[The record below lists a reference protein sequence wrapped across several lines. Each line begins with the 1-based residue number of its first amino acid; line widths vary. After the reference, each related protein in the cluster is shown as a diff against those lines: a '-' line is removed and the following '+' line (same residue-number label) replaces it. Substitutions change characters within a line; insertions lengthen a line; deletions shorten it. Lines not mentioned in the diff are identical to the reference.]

1 MRVTLLPSVLTKAA
15 HKLPLQSILIISF
28 VAQIFT
34 AVGLVGYLSFKNGQ
48 QAVNDLAGQLMDE
61 VNSRINLQLEA
72 YLNVPPK
79 LNQAHVNHAELNLLN
94 LQDTTSLERYLWYQA
109 QEHDSIGFHIF
120 GNAQGDYAGIE
131 RLDSGD
137 RQIVASDLVNG
148 YRVYGGDRQG
158 YRTQLIRK
166 RDGQYDP
173 RQRPWY
179 KAAVAAKKPTWGNI
193 YVWFKNQKL
202 GLPAVQPVYDKQGK
216 LVGVFGTE
224 LALSQVSEF
233 LQSLKLGRSGQTFII
248 ERSGLM
254 VASSTQEP
262 LFEKKGKDQ
271 FERTPISKSQNA
283 LSIATSRHLQQ
294 TFGDLKQIKS
304 TQNLKVKLNNEWQYL
319 RVTPFQD
326 QYGLDWLVVVVL
338 PEKTFMAK
346 IDENTQTTILL
357 CLGGLAIAT
366 ISGIYTARWITR
378 PLLKLS
384 RATEDLASQFGS
396 AQLDSTQSIYP
407 ESESSERVSAITAA
421 TWEERVKGEGC
432 QEISGLAR
440 SFNRM
445 AHHLQTSFTTL
456 EQTNEQLEE
465 RVESRTGELKSALQE
480 LKRTQIQM
488 VQSEKMSS
496 LGQLVAGIAHEINNP
511 VNFIHG
517 NIHYVDEYTKTLL
530 DIIDRYQTETSPLA
544 DLKTYVD
551 DTDLEFLTADLAK
564 LLSSMKVG
572 TDRIREIVLSLRN
585 FSRLDEAELKLAD
598 IHEGIESTLLILQHR
613 LNTDASAINANAINA
628 NATDANATDANRTN
642 TKQPK
647 IHLVRDYAELPKLKC
662 YAGQLNQVFMNVLNN
677 AIDALE
683 EVKTFTDNTEDQAL
697 PTITIRTSVNHQT
710 VNANTKNWVEIAIA
724 DNGIGMSEETLQH
737 IFDPFF
743 TTKPVGK
750 GTGMGMSVCYQI
762 ITKTH
767 AGKINCSSTPNV
779 GTEVVIQLPY

>member
-72 YLNVPPK
+72 YLSVPPK
-79 LNQAHVNHAELNLLN
+79 LNQTHVNHAELNLLN

-530 DIIDRYQTETSPLA
+530 DIIDRYQTETSPPA
-544 DLKTYVD
+544 DLKAYVD
-551 DTDLEFLTADLAK
+551 DMDLDFLTADLAK

-750 GTGMGMSVCYQI
+750 GTGMGMSVSYQI

>member
-1 MRVTLLPSVLTKAA
+1 MRVTLLPSVLIKTA

-109 QEHDSIGFHIF
+109 QEYESIGFHIF

-564 LLSSMKVG
+564 LISSMKVG

-750 GTGMGMSVCYQI
+750 GTGMGMSVSYQI

>member
-72 YLNVPPK
+72 YLSVPPK
-79 LNQAHVNHAELNLLN
+79 LNQTHVNHAELNLLN

-109 QEHDSIGFHIF
+109 QEYESIGFHIF

-750 GTGMGMSVCYQI
+750 GTGMGMSVSYQI